1 MFLKVNF
8 QDDTM
13 ASEQR
18 LRPSR
23 RNSKKFRGVP
33 GTAGR
38 DFPTLGSIPMT
49 SFSCIGTK
57 AGFYAD
63 LEANCQVKA
72 EEIFQTLAYCKS
84 GNQMSMLQVYHYCH
98 FDGRQDSF
106 LCANGTVFNQKVAV

>member
-1 MFLKVNF
+1 MQRNQKIIL

-72 EEIFQTLAYCKS
+72 EEIFRPLRIARVGKKCQCSRFTTTAILMGARIVSFVQT
-84 GNQMSMLQVYHYCH
+84 
-98 FDGRQDSF
+98 GRFS
-106 LCANGTVFNQKVAV
+106 TRR

>member
-1 MFLKVNF
+1 M
-8 QDDTM
+8 
-13 ASEQR
+13 
-18 LRPSR
+18 
-23 RNSKKFRGVP
+23 P

-72 EEIFQTLAYCKS
+72 EEIFPNLAYCETGK
-84 GNQMSMLQVYHYCH
+84 QMSMLQVYHYCH

-106 LCANGTVFNQKVAV
+106 LCANGTVFNQKVVA

>member
-1 MFLKVNF
+1 MSSPILGIMFLKVNF

-72 EEIFQTLAYCKS
+72 EEIFQTLATFKT
-84 GNQMSMLQVYHYCH
+84 LETFWTPDVL
-98 FDGRQDSF
+98 DS
-106 LCANGTVFNQKVAV
+106 

>member
-1 MFLKVNF
+1 M
-8 QDDTM
+8 
-13 ASEQR
+13 
-18 LRPSR
+18 
-23 RNSKKFRGVP
+23 P

-72 EEIFQTLAYCKS
+72 EVIFDIAREKRSQF
-84 GNQMSMLQVYHYCH
+84 QVYHYCH

-106 LCANGTVFNQKVAV
+106 LCANGTVFNQKVEE

>member
-1 MFLKVNF
+1 MIVLCDGTELVYF
-8 QDDTM
+8 QDDTV

-18 LRPSR
+18 LRPSSR

-72 EEIFQTLAYCKS
+72 EEIFKLLHKQNVNDPGLP
-84 GNQMSMLQVYHYCH
+84 LLP
-98 FDGRQDSF
+98 F
-106 LCANGTVFNQKVAV
+106 

>member
-1 MFLKVNF
+1 MQRNQKIIL

-72 EEIFQTLAYCKS
+72 EEIFQTLAYRKS
-84 GNQMSMLQVYHYCH
+84 GKQMSML
-98 FDGRQDSF
+98 
-106 LCANGTVFNQKVAV
+106 

>member
-1 MFLKVNF
+1 M
-8 QDDTM
+8 
-13 ASEQR
+13 
-18 LRPSR
+18 
-23 RNSKKFRGVP
+23 P

-63 LEANCQVKA
+63 LEANCQVKP
-72 EEIFQTLAYCKS
+72 EVIFDIAREKRS
-84 GNQMSMLQVYHYCH
+84 IFQVYHYCH

-106 LCANGTVFNQKVAV
+106 LCANGTVFNQKVEKVTFEPFAHNYYTGFHL

>member
-1 MFLKVNF
+1 
-8 QDDTM
+8 M

-72 EEIFQTLAYCKS
+72 EEIFQPS
-84 GNQMSMLQVYHYCH
+84 ILQERETNVNAP
-98 FDGRQDSF
+98 G
-106 LCANGTVFNQKVAV
+106 LPLLPL

>member
-1 MFLKVNF
+1 
-8 QDDTM
+8 M

-72 EEIFQTLAYCKS
+72 EEIFQAMHIARAGNKCQCSRFTTTATLTGARIVS
-84 GNQMSMLQVYHYCH
+84 FVQT
-98 FDGRQDSF
+98 GRFS
-106 LCANGTVFNQKVAV
+106 TRR